1 MSTAVPQACLMTGGD
16 WDDKTV
22 PKNGMEVLRF
32 TCTMR
37 WDSPEAKRECYGNF
51 AHEVI
56 DSYEWLGHIL
66 DQLKILTFDVES
78 LSFAVEYL

>member
-1 MSTAVPQACLMTGGD
+1 
-16 WDDKTV
+16 
-22 PKNGMEVLRF
+22 
-32 TCTMR
+32 MR